1 MLIIDYISCIISIC
15 YAHLFTG
22 WVTLGKSFN
31 ILIIVLRVRARV
43 FRMACLSTSSP
54 LPSLAV
60 KPLVTLAF
68 FQVERK
74 PLSFVPESLACV
86 VSLLEE
92 QSFSNALL
100 SQLIAVSLGSDATC
114 LGNWLWSTAM
124 GVSSNS
130 ILLPCALLRIL
141 LVEQLQC
148 LPESRGCMCC
158 FHQESNIKLSPW
170 HMIDP

>member
-1 MLIIDYISCIISIC
+1 MLIIDYVSCIISIC
-15 YAHLFTG
+15 YARLFNG

-74 PLSFVPESLACV
+74 PLFFVPESLACV

-92 QSFSNALL
+92 QSFSSALL

-114 LGNWLWSTAM
+114 LGQSQPPMELALVYCHGCLFQLYTSSLCSAPHIIGGTIA
-124 GVSSNS
+124 VSS
-130 ILLPCALLRIL
+130 
-141 LVEQLQC
+141 
-148 LPESRGCMCC
+148 
-158 FHQESNIKLSPW
+158 
-170 HMIDP
+170 

>member
-1 MLIIDYISCIISIC
+1 MLTIDYISCIISIC
-15 YAHLFTG
+15 HAHLFTG

-31 ILIIVLRVRARV
+31 ILIIVLRMRARV

-92 QSFSNALL
+92 QSFSSALL
-100 SQLIAVSLGSDATC
+100 S
-114 LGNWLWSTAM
+114 
-124 GVSSNS
+124 
-130 ILLPCALLRIL
+130 
-141 LVEQLQC
+141 
-148 LPESRGCMCC
+148 
-158 FHQESNIKLSPW
+158 
-170 HMIDP
+170 